1 LAGAALAAGPLI
13 VAAVVAMVLVAAA
26 LVGVPFAA
34 TAAGAAFGA
43 DFATTGA
50 FEETFTPALGA
61 EAVTIVVLV
70 VAAGFEVVAGLEA
83 GFVVPLPLFL
93 AVALLT
99 GASRETV
106 LEPARLALAEVTFGI
121 AHRFY

>member
-1 LAGAALAAGPLI
+1 MVVF
-13 VAAVVAMVLVAAA
+13 VA
-26 LVGVPFAA
+26 VPFAE
-34 TAAGAAFGA
+34 TAAGTVFDTGL
-43 DFATTGA
+43 ATTGA
-50 FEETFTPALGA
+50 LDAIFTPALGA
-61 EAVTIVVLV
+61 AGATIVVLV
-70 VAAGFEVVAGLEA
+70 FVAGAAVAGLEPV
-83 GFVVPLPLFL
+83 FVVPLPLVL

>member
-1 LAGAALAAGPLI
+1 M
-13 VAAVVAMVLVAAA
+13 VVPVVGVP
-26 LVGVPFAA
+26 LVGVPVVGVPLVGVLVVETTA
-34 TAAGAAFGA
+34 TGAGAAFGA
-43 DFATTGA
+43 GFAATGT
-50 FEETFTPALGA
+50 FDDTFTPALGA
-61 EAVTIVVLV
+61 AVATIVVLV
-70 VAAGFEVVAGLEA
+70 FAAAVAVVVGLEPV
-83 GFVVPLPLFL
+83 FVLPLPLVL

>member
-1 LAGAALAAGPLI
+1 
-13 VAAVVAMVLVAAA
+13 VAAVVAAVLLATVFA
-26 LVGVPFAA
+26 GVPFVA

-61 EAVTIVVLV
+61 AAVTIVVLV

-83 GFVVPLPLFL
+83 VFVVPLPLVL